1 LGNPNR
7 LSLVLTSRQQQP
19 NPGQGVVNPMN
30 VRFKSNVKRAQALL
44 LAAVFAA
51 GLVSLPISAQAAGVG
66 VVDVAKVYSSYD
78 SAQRIMAEIKVKEA
92 DLRKMQ
98 ADYVKQLE
106 ESKSQ
111 NPNNPIGT
119 QQMEKDLND
128 KLNAKLN
135 EYRDWAETKQKELE
149 NTINNVIDLMAK
161 TKGLDVI
168 LSKQAVFQ
176 GGTDITTDVI
186 TKLNQ
191 KPAGTATK

>member
-1 LGNPNR
+1 
-7 LSLVLTSRQQQP
+7 
-19 NPGQGVVNPMN
+19 MN

-51 GLVSLPISAQAAGVG
+51 GLVSLPMSAQAAGVG

>member
-1 LGNPNR
+1 MKSSLKR
-7 LSLVLTSRQQQP
+7 IQALVL
-19 NPGQGVVNPMN
+19 GAVMAIGVTCLPM
-30 VRFKSNVKRAQALL
+30 
-44 LAAVFAA
+44 
-51 GLVSLPISAQAAGVG
+51 SAQAEGVG
-66 VVDVAKVYSSYD
+66 VVDVAKIYSSYD
-78 SAQRIMAEIKVKEA
+78 SAQQIMAEIKVKEA

-106 ESKSQ
+106 ESKQ
-111 NPNNPIGT
+111 KNLNNPITT
-119 QQMEKDLND
+119 QQMEKDLNA

-135 EYRDWAETKQKELE
+135 EYRDWAETKQKGLE

-186 TKLNQ
+186 SKLNQ
-191 KPAGTATK
+191 KAATYAK